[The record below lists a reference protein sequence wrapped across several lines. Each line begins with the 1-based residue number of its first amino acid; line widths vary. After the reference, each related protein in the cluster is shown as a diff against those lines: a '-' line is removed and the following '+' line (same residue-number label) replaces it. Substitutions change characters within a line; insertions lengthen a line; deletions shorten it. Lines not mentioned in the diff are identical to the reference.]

1 MSDKLHDHFPILWSK
16 TTTLHDMALHTR
28 VIATQSHRNL
38 TTLPLYI
45 LFKLLKFHYIKL
57 SW

>member
-38 TTLPLYI
+38 TTLPLHI
-45 LFKLLKFHYIKL
+45 LFKLLKFHY
-57 SW
+57 